1 MEKIMRP
8 DLWWHLRR
16 AGPKVLL
23 GLALALGAVAPA
35 VAQNAAPRIAAASD
49 LKFALDEVIA
59 AFVKETG
66 RTVVPTYGSS
76 GNFKTQIIQG
86 APFQLFMSADE
97 VFVFE
102 LDEKGLTVDRGRI
115 YAVGRIVL
123 FAPKGANWAPDPQLA
138 DLKAAL
144 ADGRITRF
152 AIANP
157 EHAPYGRAAQ
167 EALTASG
174 LWDGVRPRLVFGEN
188 VSQAA
193 QFAASGSTQG
203 GIFALSLA
211 MAPQMAQRGT
221 YALVPAELHQ
231 PLRQRMVMMKS
242 ADSDARAFY
251 DYMQSPSA
259 RSVLE
264 RYGFLLPG
272 E

>member
-1 MEKIMRP
+1 MP
-8 DLWWHLRR
+8 SHVVQALLRGLR
-16 AGPKVLL
+16 LVLV
-23 GLALALGAVAPA
+23 GLALAFGAGAPA
-35 VAQNAAPRIAAASD
+35 SAQTPAPRIAAASD

-59 AFVKETG
+59 AFTRETG
-66 RTVVPTYGSS
+66 RVVVPTYGSS

-86 APFQLFMSADE
+86 APFQLFLSADE
-97 VFVFE
+97 AFVFE
-102 LDEKGLTVDRGRI
+102 LDEKGLTVDRGRL
-115 YAVGRIVL
+115 YAVGRVVL

-138 DLKAAL
+138 GLKAAL

-152 AIANP
+152 AIAHP

-167 EALTASG
+167 ETLTAAA
-174 LWDGVRPRLVFGEN
+174 LWDAVRPRLVFGEN

-211 MAPQMAQRGT
+211 LAPQVAQLGT
-221 YALVPAELHQ
+221 YALIPAEWHQ
-231 PLRQRMVMMKS
+231 PLHQRMVLMKS
-242 ADSDARAFY
+242 ADADARAFY

-259 RSVLE
+259 RAVLK

>member
-1 MEKIMRP
+1 MPSQIERALRWIMR
-8 DLWWHLRR
+8 LSVV
-16 AGPKVLL
+16 GVVL
-23 GLALALGAVAPA
+23 AFGAVVPA
-35 VAQNAAPRIAAASD
+35 IAQANAPRIAAASD

-59 AFVKETG
+59 AFNKETG
-66 RTVVPTYGSS
+66 LVVVPTYGSS

-97 VFVFE
+97 GFVFG
-102 LDEKGLTVDRGRI
+102 LDDKGLTVDRGGL
-115 YAVGRIVL
+115 YAIGRIVL
-123 FAPKGANWAPDPQLA
+123 FAPKGANWQPDSQLA
-138 DLKAAL
+138 GFKAAL
-144 ADGRITRF
+144 ADGRVTRF

-167 EALTASG
+167 EALMTSG
-174 LWDGVRPRLVFGEN
+174 LWDAVRQRLVFGEN

-211 MAPQMAQRGT
+211 LAPQMAQLGT
-221 YALVPAELHQ
+221 YALIPAELHQ
-231 PLRQRMVMMKS
+231 PLRQRMVLLKS
-242 ADSDARAFY
+242 ADDVTRAFY
-251 DYMQSPSA
+251 HYAQSASA
-259 RSVLE
+259 RAVLK